1 MGPGAGGVV
10 MARIL
15 AVIATGG
22 SQAAARPCQMVGTL
36 AHAKWLAM
44 PLYAVGGLVG
54 ERAGA
59 DSY

>member
-1 MGPGAGGVV
+1 
-10 MARIL
+10 
-15 AVIATGG
+15 
-22 SQAAARPCQMVGTL
+22 MVGTL